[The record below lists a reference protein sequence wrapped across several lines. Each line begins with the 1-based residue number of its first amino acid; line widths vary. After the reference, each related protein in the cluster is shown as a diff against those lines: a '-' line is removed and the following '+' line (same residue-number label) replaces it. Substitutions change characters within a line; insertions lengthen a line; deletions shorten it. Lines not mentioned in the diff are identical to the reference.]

1 MKDGKK
7 KRPLSSLPCRRAEII
22 LKVRSG
28 FLTAVEAAK
37 ILGVS
42 RKTYYKWEKRGL
54 SGLVNALD
62 AGKNGRPEQSE
73 ENLETQKLQE
83 EITRLREENDLLER
97 KMNLKDIAHQLELDI
112 LDNTDNKKKE

>member
-1 MKDGKK
+1 M
-7 KRPLSSLPCRRAEII
+7 AEII

-28 FLTAVEAAK
+28 LLTAVDAAK

-62 AGKNGRPEQSE
+62 ARQNGRPETSRE
-73 ENLETQKLQE
+73 ELEKQGLQE
-83 EITRLREENDLLER
+83 EISRLKEQNALLQ
-97 KMNLKDIAHQLELDI
+97 KQLDLKDKVHQLELDI
-112 LDNTDNKKKE
+112 QKKDSSGKDTCNKKK